1 MTGPFQHV
9 YNCNSMIYRWKVD
22 RFGIKYQ
29 RSLNQIFLPSDVLQ
43 EPFFDV
49 TFPPAINF
57 GSIGSLFGHE
67 IVHGFVG
74 NMLQYDFR
82 KNSLHWLKN
91 GIVQLLRTRSQCF
104 VQQYSKFNVKNIS
117 INGVRTLG
125 TYSSLN

>member
-1 MTGPFQHV
+1 
-9 YNCNSMIYRWKVD
+9 MICRWKVD
-22 RFGIKYQ
+22 RFRVMYQ
-29 RSLNQIFLPSDVLQ
+29 RSLNQIFLPSDVFEDVLQ

-82 KNSLHWLKN
+82 RNSLNWFKN
-91 GIVQLLRTRSQCF
+91 GIVQLLSTRSQCF
-104 VQQYSKFNVKNIS
+104 VQQYSQFNVQNMS

-125 TYSSLN
+125 I